1 LLGEKM
7 TEITIKVPNAIRE
20 LIKDIDEPIYL
31 EAVKVIA
38 RKKLQSR
45 RKQIK
50 ELELKN
56 KQFEKKY
63 SLNFDVFS
71 TNLPDSKEAH
81 DDWIEWTYII
91 STFNEMQKSMQKLE
105 QIL

>member
-1 LLGEKM
+1 M

-20 LIKDIDEPIYL
+20 LIEEIDEPIYL

-45 RKQIK
+45 RKRIK

-63 SLNFDVFS
+63 SLNFNLFS
-71 TNLPDSKEAH
+71 TNLPDGKEAH
-81 DDWIEWTYII
+81 DDRIEWTYII